1 MLFSFSI
8 PHFLVFLTLFE
19 KHQREGRVILPL
31 LKTIDL
37 LISRVCIDELI
48 QDVIFSR
55 SLLQHL
61 EEEEKE
67 CKDVHR
73 LFAIINVSLGLLRGT
88 GMEKVIIFP
97 LIGCVSASAYCI
109 YRHLGTCSDS
119 LLLYSTGRLQIC
131 VQDAF
136 SSVSSSTA
144 VHS

>member
-8 PHFLVFLTLFE
+8 PHILVFLTLFE
-19 KHQREGRVILPL
+19 KHQYEGRVILPL

-48 QDVIFSR
+48 QDVDFSR

-73 LFAIINVSLGLLRGT
+73 LFAIVNVSLGLLRGT

-97 LIGCVSASAYCI
+97 LIGGLPECI
-109 YRHLGTCSDS
+109 DHHLSPRS
-119 LLLYSTGRLQIC
+119 NFLLLYSTGCPKIC

>member
-8 PHFLVFLTLFE
+8 PHILVFLALFQ
-19 KHQREGRVILPL
+19 KHQREGRVVLPL

-48 QDVIFSR
+48 QDVDFSR

-67 CKDVHR
+67 CKDIHR

-97 LIGCVSASAYCI
+97 LVGDLPESIDL
-109 YRHLGTCSDS
+109 HLTPCSDF
-119 LLLYSTGRLQIC
+119 LLLYSTGRPQIC